1 MFTPTHTHRRYL
13 TLVLTAVLK
22 KPICFSNMLE
32 NWFYRK
38 HKIKCKKSIL
48 KQIV

>member
-1 MFTPTHTHRRYL
+1 MFTHSPTHRRYL
-13 TLVLTAVLK
+13 TSVLTADLK
-22 KPICFSNMLE
+22 KPICFSTMLE

-48 KQIV
+48 KQIA